1 MHWLV
6 IGCLAQPLNPLMFM
20 SEPIVAVVIPSY
32 KVKRHI
38 LAVLAGMPDCVHR
51 IYVVDDACP
60 DGSGRFVQENNHDAR
75 VTVLFHEEN
84 QGVGGAVMTGYRQA
98 LEDGVAVV
106 VKVDGDGQMDPTLI
120 PRFIKPILEG
130 QADYTKG
137 NRFYRPQ
144 SLQAMPKVRLF
155 GNLGLSFMTK
165 LSSGYWPNM
174 DPTNGFT
181 AMATNVVKVLPLEKV
196 SKRYFFE
203 TDILFRLN
211 TVRAVVRDIPMDA
224 VYGDEVSNLNVR
236 KVLPEFLMGNLSRMF
251 KRYVYTYWIRDFNL
265 GSLYSFF
272 ASVFLLFGFSFGTWK
287 WIHSAVSH
295 VPSSNG
301 TVMLAGLS
309 VLIGVQFLVAFLHF
323 DVSNVPTQPVAK
335 QLE

>member
-1 MHWLV
+1 MNMP
-6 IGCLAQPLNPLMFM
+6 A
-20 SEPIVAVVIPSY
+20 PIVAVVIPSY

-38 LAVLAGMPDCVHR
+38 LDVLTGMPECVHR

-60 DGSGRFVQENNHDAR
+60 DGSGAFVEENNQDPR

-98 LEDGVAVV
+98 LDDGAAVV
-106 VKVDGDGQMDPTLI
+106 VKVDGDGQMDPSLI

-144 SLQAMPKVRLF
+144 SLQVMPKVRLI

-174 DPTNGFT
+174 DPTNGYT
-181 AMATNVVKVLPLEKV
+181 AIAANMIKVLPLDKV
-196 SKRYFFE
+196 AKRYFFE

-236 KVLPEFLMGNLSRMF
+236 KVLPEFFMGNLSRMF
-251 KRYVYTYWIRDFNL
+251 KRYVYTYWIRDFNV

-272 ASVFLLFGFSFGTWK
+272 AAIFLLFGLTFGTIK
-287 WIHSAVSH
+287 WIHSWLSH

-335 QLE
+335 ELE

>member
-1 MHWLV
+1 MS
-6 IGCLAQPLNPLMFM
+6 APL
-20 SEPIVAVVIPSY
+20 VAVVIPSY
-32 KVKRHI
+32 KVTRHI
-38 LAVLAGMPDCVHR
+38 MDVLAGMPDCVQR

-60 DGSGRFVQENNHDAR
+60 DGSGQFVQEHNQDPR
-75 VTVLFHEEN
+75 VQVLFHEQN

-106 VKVDGDGQMDPTLI
+106 VKVDGDGQMDPSLI
-120 PRFIKPILEG
+120 PRFIKPILSG

-144 SLQAMPKVRLF
+144 SLQVMPKVRLF
-155 GNLGLSFMTK
+155 GNLALSFMTK

-174 DPTNGFT
+174 DPTNGYT
-181 AMATNVVKVLPLEKV
+181 AIATNVLKVLPLEKIA
-196 SKRYFFE
+196 KRYFFE
-203 TDILFRLN
+203 TDLLFRLN
-211 TVRAVVRDIPMDA
+211 TVRAVVKDIPMEA

-236 KVLPEFLMGNLSRMF
+236 KVLPEFLMGNLSRMV

-265 GSLYSFF
+265 GSLYSLF
-272 ASVFLLFGFSFGTWK
+272 ASLFLLFGCVFGALK
-287 WIHSAVSH
+287 WIASWSSH

-301 TVMLAGLS
+301 TVMLAGLT

-323 DVSNVPTQPVAK
+323 DVNNVPSQPVA
-335 QLE
+335 QELE